1 MALLC
6 PCAIPPCTL
15 TVTLGLYMSFLHMAS
30 HKRRAVESN
39 LRSLGWKDFLQIPNR
54 GDDHCCHKFPGS
66 MSDVRMHE
74 AGLNLPKSLCW
85 KVLPKQPNAGREALQ
100 EPARLEG
107 TISPLSSFSSYTEI
121 MSLSCRMWLTNR
133 LEVKKLSSNW
143 GPVLARPTSQLPPH
157 RPLVASQIQWMAR
170 PLWNC
175 PTAPASPKRL
185 CQASAVLR

>member
-1 MALLC
+1 MALLW
-6 PCAIPPCTL
+6 PCAIPSCTL
-15 TVTLGLYMSFLHMAS
+15 TVTLGLYMSFLYTAS

-54 GDDHCCHKFPGS
+54 GDDHCRHKFPGS
-66 MSDVRMHE
+66 VSDVRMHE

-85 KVLPKQPNAGREALQ
+85 KVFPKQPNAGRETLQ

-107 TISPLSSFSSYTEI
+107 AISPQSSFSSYTEI
-121 MSLSCRMWLTNR
+121 TSLSCRMWLTNW

-143 GPVLARPTSQLPPH
+143 RPVPARTTSQQPPH
-157 RPLVASQIQWMAR
+157 RPLPTSQTQWMVR
-170 PLWNC
+170 SLWNC
-175 PTAPASPKRL
+175 PTAPASPRRL